1 MTEIETKQTAYSYI
15 RLSSKKQI
23 DGDGERRQLEAAQEY
38 CIANN
43 LQLSPKSFKD
53 LGISAFKEKN
63 RPSLS
68 DLHECIQ
75 NGTIRSGDVIILEKL
90 DRLSRRGI
98 DETISMLRSI
108 LQHGVELISLVDGLR
123 LSRNSLNDLISIIRI
138 AVASDLARQESETK
152 SQRVRANK
160 ASMKKLAGQG
170 VATKKRLPM
179 WLTYSEGEYVLNDNA
194 DVVLRMFELRE
205 SGTPLG
211 EIARRLNA
219 EGVPTPNNRKWVA
232 STVSMILG
240 SASLYGA
247 YQTLDRQQDGTYV
260 KGTVIKDY
268 YPALIEYSRW
278 KGVQSSAVRIAG
290 GHSKINHL
298 SGLCFC
304 VCGGAIS
311 FKKNNAQRKTKAT
324 YFYCRRH
331 AYGTCDNRHCVRDL
345 EKLVIAHSRR
355 LDVENTKIG
364 SSDSSSLIQ
373 QQIDEFEI
381 RIAELGSSLSN
392 VNGAVVTI
400 VLNAITE
407 LEGKKKELIKE
418 LSQIVDIPMHAGS
431 TLFQYA
437 DDPVRFNIE
446 LKKIVKR
453 IEVTPSGKN
462 HFIKMVRHDGH
473 TISFHTAD
481 VLQPS
486 DTKKLLNEVKTLTTG
501 VEEWEVWDGS

>member
-1 MTEIETKQTAYSYI
+1 
-15 RLSSKKQI
+15 
-23 DGDGERRQLEAAQEY
+23 
-38 CIANN
+38 
-43 LQLSPKSFKD
+43 
-53 LGISAFKEKN
+53 
-63 RPSLS
+63 
-68 DLHECIQ
+68 
-75 NGTIRSGDVIILEKL
+75 
-90 DRLSRRGI
+90 
-98 DETISMLRSI
+98 
-108 LQHGVELISLVDGLR
+108 
-123 LSRNSLNDLISIIRI
+123 
-138 AVASDLARQESETK
+138 
-152 SQRVRANK
+152 
-160 ASMKKLAGQG
+160 MKKLAAGG

-179 WLTYSEGEYVLNDNA
+179 WLSYSDPDHKYILNDNSK
-194 DVVLRMFELRE
+194 VVLRMFELRE

-240 SASLYGA
+240 SVSLYGA
-247 YQTLDRQQDGTYV
+247 YQTLDRQQDGSYT
-260 KGTVIKDY
+260 KGKVIRDY
-268 YPALIEYSRW
+268 YPVLVPYERW
-278 KGVQSSAVRIAG
+278 KPVQSSAVRIAG

-304 VCGGAIS
+304 GCGGAIS

-373 QQIDEFEI
+373 QQIDEIEI
-381 RIAELGSSLSN
+381 RTAELAASLTT

-400 VLNAITE
+400 LLNAIAD
-407 LEGKKKELIKE
+407 LDNKKKELVKE
-418 LSQIVDIPMHAGS
+418 LGSIVDIPMHAGS

-453 IEVTPSGKN
+453 IEVEPSGNK

-473 TISFHTAD
+473 VISFHTSD
-481 VLQPS
+481 IMPVS
-486 DTKKLLNEVKTLTTG
+486 DTKKLLNEVNTLTTG
-501 VEEWEVWDGS
+501 VEEWEILE